1 MSFVESFLSC
11 LCPLLFVWKIRRSSS
26 LRLPCPATACLQSC
40 LNKPQP
46 SRGANLM
53 SLVGWEDEE
62 ISSGDDIASTWTRN
76 EWTHVRL
83 LTAIT
88 IQISLVIVP
97 ESSFL
102 SHSWRQNTNFRIPSQ
117 FSYHALAKVLVLR
130 DGELSIGILMKASQ
144 IFATQ
149 LENWQ
154 SEKFS
159 FP

>member
-1 MSFVESFLSC
+1 MSWVFCGIFC
-11 LCPLLFVWKIRRSSS
+11 HFCPLLFVWKILRSSS

-46 SRGANLM
+46 SRGDFWW
-53 SLVGWEDEE
+53 SVGWEDEE
-62 ISSGDDIASTWTRN
+62 MKWRWCCFNMNKKLVNTCK
-76 EWTHVRL
+76 
-83 LTAIT
+83 AIT
-88 IQISLVIVP
+88 IWISLVIVP

-117 FSYHALAKVLVLR
+117 FSSHALAKVLVLR

-149 LENWQ
+149 SENWQ
-154 SEKFS
+154 SEKIQL
-159 FP
+159 P